1 MRRDALFI
9 ARKRPLRLEKGV
21 PFFLPFRSLLTR
33 FCLVTLKLYDTEP
46 FSKQPFHIELI
57 TILNFEL

>member
-1 MRRDALFI
+1 MMTE
-9 ARKRPLRLEKGV
+9 RPLHIEESV

-57 TILNFEL
+57 TILNCEL

>member
-1 MRRDALFI
+1 MMTE
-9 ARKRPLRLEKGV
+9 RPLRLEKGV